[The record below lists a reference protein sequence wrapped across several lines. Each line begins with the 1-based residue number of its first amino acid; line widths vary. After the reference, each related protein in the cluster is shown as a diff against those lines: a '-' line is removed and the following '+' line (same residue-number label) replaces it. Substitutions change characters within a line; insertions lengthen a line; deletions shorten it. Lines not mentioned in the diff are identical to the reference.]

1 MSLFPILNGA
11 IPSYADIIF
20 RVAPAGG
27 ATLQVTGV
35 TSIDYD
41 DDCKR
46 AKVWGTGKVPLG
58 LTNGKYEAN
67 GSVTLLNPSANLLIG
82 ILGTVGIPLG
92 GFRFVPIGV
101 SIAWAA
107 LGPIPT
113 NLDSF
118 VCFLGKQESKNK
130 VGEDASERTFSL
142 YIPGA
147 IMWNGFAGA
156 FDLNSLLAV
165 A

>member
-1 MSLFPILNGA
+1 MAVLKVVAVTAGCEARYPKNPPANESPAPVGSTTSSNGN
-11 IPSYADIIF
+11 
-20 RVAPAGG
+20 AG
-27 ATLQVTGV
+27 A
-35 TSIDYD
+35 
-41 DDCKR
+41 R
-46 AKVWGTGKVPLG
+46 
-58 LTNGKYEAN
+58 N

>member
-1 MSLFPILNGA
+1 MALFPILNGA

-27 ATLQVTGV
+27 ATLQVTGA
-35 TSIDYD
+35 TSLDYD

-46 AKVWGTGKVPLG
+46 AKVWGTGKVPL
-58 LTNGKYEAN
+58 
-67 GSVTLLNPSANLLIG
+67 LLPSANLLIG
-82 ILGTVGIPLG
+82 ILGLIGIPLG

-101 SIAWAA
+101 SVAWAA

-130 VGEDASERTFSL
+130 VGEDPSERTFGL